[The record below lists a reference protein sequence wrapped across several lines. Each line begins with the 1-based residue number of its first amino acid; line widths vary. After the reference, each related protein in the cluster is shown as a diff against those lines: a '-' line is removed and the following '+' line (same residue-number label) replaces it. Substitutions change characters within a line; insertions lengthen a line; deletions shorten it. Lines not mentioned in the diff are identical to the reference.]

1 MSDIGVTFHQSS
13 VASWQEWYRSLAS
26 GADDERHGAL
36 TIVGADNGAV
46 ITFDLSNLGL
56 YSLYQATQGKSGA
69 TKRTSRRSCTAS
81 ACACFQRSISKG

>member
-1 MSDIGVTFHQSS
+1 M
-13 VASWQEWYRSLAS
+13 ASWQEWYRSLAS

-56 YSLYQATQGKSGA
+56 FSLYKATQGKTGS
-69 TKRTSRRSCTAS
+69 TRRTVKAELYCERMRLLPTVN
-81 ACACFQRSISKG
+81 K